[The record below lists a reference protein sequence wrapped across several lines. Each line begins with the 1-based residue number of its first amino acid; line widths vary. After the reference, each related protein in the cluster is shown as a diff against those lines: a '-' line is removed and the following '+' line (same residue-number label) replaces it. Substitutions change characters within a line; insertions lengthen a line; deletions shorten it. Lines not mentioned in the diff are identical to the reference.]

1 MKEEKKNC
9 FQNRELSWLQF
20 NERVLEEAED
30 KNVPL
35 CERLSFL
42 SIFQSNLDEFF
53 MVRVGSL
60 RDQMLLS
67 ESAKDN
73 KTNMTAQE
81 QIVEILK
88 RCKELGVKKD
98 KIYLELLGL
107 LEKEGVRIINFQSI
121 SKKETEYLE
130 NYFEKEISPLLSSIV
145 VGKKQPFPFLKNK
158 NIYVAAILNTK
169 NEKEKIAIIPCNT
182 GVFERLIELPSR
194 RGSFVLA
201 EELILHFL
209 PKVFK
214 NYKINAKS
222 LIRITRNA
230 DIDAEQIYD
239 EDLDYREHMAE
250 VVKRRRK
257 LSPIRLEYSRELDGA
272 TVATLCKY
280 MDLKKEQTFY
290 SHAPIDLS
298 FVSNIRDYLRG
309 KSNLFFEKRVPQ
321 SPASIN
327 PRKYMIEQIEKKD
340 ILLSYPYESMRPFLH
355 LLSQAAVDPDVVSI
369 KMTLYRLAKSS
380 KIVSALIEAVENG
393 KQVDVLVELKAR
405 FDEEN
410 NIEWSRRLEAAG
422 CHVIYG
428 LDDLKVHSKLC
439 LITLKKQGKIE
450 YITQIG
456 TGNYNEKT
464 AKLYTDLSL
473 MTANPD
479 IGQEASSVFQAIAL
493 GEVVDNVEH
502 LMVAPKCLQNKVLD
516 LITRETEKAK
526 KGEDAYIGIKMNSL
540 TDKKIM
546 NQLIKAS
553 RAGVKIDLIV
563 RGICCLR
570 SKIPGYT
577 DNIRIISIVGRYL
590 EHSRI
595 YIFGKG
601 TEEKMYLSSA
611 DLMTRNTVRRLEV
624 AVPIY
629 DTTIKNRIRTMF
641 QTMLKDNIK
650 AREQMPDGKYVKV
663 KREGET
669 LNVQEFLFEQA
680 YEMAGNPLKKESID
694 TEEIIE
700 DQEMAEVTEKPWEE
714 SAEVPEEAEET
725 KENKRKPGR
734 PKKIETEKKSNR
746 PKKTETKRKPGRPRK
761 TKIETVEK
769 SQTEEEVKEV

>member
-20 NERVLEEAED
+20 NERVLEEAAD

-60 RDQMLLS
+60 CDQMLLS
-67 ESAKDN
+67 ETAKDN

-81 QIVEILK
+81 QITEILK

-158 NIYVAAILNTK
+158 NICVAAILNTK

-182 GVFERLIELPSR
+182 GVFERLIALPSR

-222 LIRITRNA
+222 LIRVTRNA

-250 VVKRRRK
+250 VVKRRTK

-280 MDLKKEQTFY
+280 MGLKKEQTFY

-309 KSNLFFEKRVPQ
+309 NGDLFFQKRVPQ

-327 PRKYMIEQIEKKD
+327 PKKAIIEQIEKKD

-355 LLSQAAVDPDVVSI
+355 LLSQAAIDPNVVSI

-464 AKLYTDLSL
+464 AQLYTDLSL

-516 LITRETEKAK
+516 LIERETEKAK
-526 KGEDAYIGIKMNSL
+526 NGQEAYIGIKMNSL

-577 DNIRIISIVGRYL
+577 DNIRVISIVGRYL

-601 TEEKMYLSSA
+601 KEEKMYLSSA

-629 DTTIKNRIRTMF
+629 DNAIKNRIRTMF
-641 QTMLKDNIK
+641 QTMLNDNVK

-663 KREGET
+663 KREGEAC
-669 LNVQEFLFEQA
+669 NVQEFLFEQA
-680 YEMAGNPLKKESID
+680 YEMAGNPLKKEQQ
-694 TEEIIE
+694 EEEVVE

-714 SAEVPEEAEET
+714 SSEVPEETEEP
-725 KENKRKPGR
+725 KRTTSRAKKTE
-734 PKKIETEKKSNR
+734 PKSSK
-746 PKKTETKRKPGRPRK
+746 PKKTEPKRKPGRPRK
-761 TKIETVEK
+761 TKIEEK
-769 SQTEEEVKEV
+769 KPLEEEKKEG